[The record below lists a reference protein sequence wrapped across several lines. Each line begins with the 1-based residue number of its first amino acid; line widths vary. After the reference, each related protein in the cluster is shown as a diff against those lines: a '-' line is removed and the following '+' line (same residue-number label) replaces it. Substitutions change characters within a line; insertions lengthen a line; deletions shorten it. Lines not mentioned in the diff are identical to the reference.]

1 MLGAM
6 VSIFSIFLG
15 PLRRSVQDSV
25 FQVFFF
31 FFDQSSAKSDCNH
44 KIKWVS
50 TDRFWCPA
58 EELFISDTTLNFFFR
73 DLHFHGSVVN
83 PGTKLW
89 RPPVEVTQFW
99 CPRSGFGARFL

>member
-31 FFDQSSAKSDCNH
+31 FLINQALKVIVTIKSSGCLQ
-44 KIKWVS
+44 I
-50 TDRFWCPA
+50 
-58 EELFISDTTLNFFFR
+58 
-73 DLHFHGSVVN
+73 
-83 PGTKLW
+83 
-89 RPPVEVTQFW
+89 
-99 CPRSGFGARFL
+99 GFGVLLKSFLSQTQR